1 MTGQRAFLALALGI
15 TGALLWVNG
24 TVPRPD
30 VATARSEGIDLS
42 ELYRI
47 TPTTLPS
54 FDDGYQ
60 RYIGILD
67 VLRTY
72 P

>member
-1 MTGQRAFLALALGI
+1 MARQRAFLALALGI
-15 TGALLWVNG
+15 TGALFWAKG
-24 TVPRPD
+24 TVPKPD
-30 VATARSEGIDLS
+30 AATARSKGIDVS
-42 ELYRI
+42 ELYRNA
-47 TPTTLPS
+47 PTTLPS
-54 FDDGYQ
+54 FDDSYQ

>member
-1 MTGQRAFLALALGI
+1 MTRQRAFLALALGI
-15 TGALLWVNG
+15 TGALFWVKD
-24 TVPRPD
+24 TVPKPD
-30 VATARSEGIDLS
+30 AATRSEVIDPS
-42 ELYRI
+42 ELYRN